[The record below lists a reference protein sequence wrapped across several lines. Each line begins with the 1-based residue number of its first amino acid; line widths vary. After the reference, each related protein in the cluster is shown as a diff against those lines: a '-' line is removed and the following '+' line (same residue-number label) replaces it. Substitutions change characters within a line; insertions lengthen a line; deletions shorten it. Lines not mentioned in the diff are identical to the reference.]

1 MEFSRRTVLGTALA
15 ALVADP
21 ARAAPASPE
30 VQGGQYASF
39 DGAQLFY
46 RRMGKGPPVILL
58 HNFISDGPRSW
69 FNTGIAQTLVQAGFS
84 VVAPDARAHGLSA
97 APPGAYPKDTLAMDV
112 EALIRVLGL
121 KSYRLFG
128 FAMGSRTAVRL
139 MVRGAKPERAVLGG
153 AGPVTVF
160 GVDRSI
166 ATTIRTIQTGRDS
179 RDAQL
184 GILVQ
189 SAIRIQKLKPQALI
203 AVLKSQGSTPRADL
217 AQVKTP
223 ILVLNGDKDG
233 LEGAPGELA
242 ALLPDAA
249 VSSVPGNHFTV
260 VGEPKFAQ
268 IAAAFLQSKDP
279 ADRFIAS
286 AAL

>member
-1 MEFSRRTVLGTALA
+1 MEFSRRTVLGSAFA
-15 ALVADP
+15 ALVADS

-58 HNFISDGPRSW
+58 HSFISDGPRSW

-139 MVRGAKPERAVLGG
+139 MVRGARPERAVLGG
-153 AGPVTVF
+153 AGPITVF

-184 GILVQ
+184 GVLVQ
-189 SAIRIQKLKPQALI
+189 SAIRVQKLKPQALI
-203 AVLKSQGSTPRADL
+203 AVLKSEASTSRGEL
-217 AQVKTP
+217 AQIKTP
-223 ILVLNGDKDG
+223 ILVLNGDKDT
-233 LEGAPGELA
+233 LEGAASELTT
-242 ALLPDAA
+242 LLPEAA
-249 VSSVPGNHFTV
+249 SSSVPGNHFTV

-268 IAAAFLQSKDP
+268 TAAGFLQSKDTP
-279 ADRFIAS
+279 DRFTAS
-286 AAL
+286 GPL